1 MVHREPV
8 GPCAL
13 ITPWNFPAA
22 LVMRKVAAALA
33 AGCAVVLKPSEETP
47 LSALALAE
55 LGQRAG
61 IPPGVFNVVTSDT
74 AGTPDVGEELCTNP
88 AIRALSFTGEAPCGP
103 VCLWGHTADILSVQ
117 GAVG

>member
-13 ITPWNFPAA
+13 ITPWNFPVA
-22 LVMRKVAAALA
+22 LILRKAAAALA
-33 AGCAVVLKPSEETP
+33 AGCSVVVKPSEETP

-61 IPPGVFNVVTSDT
+61 LPPGVFNVVTSDRE
-74 AGTPDVGEELCTNP
+74 GTPALGEELCTNP
-88 AIRALSFTGEAPCGP
+88 TIRAVSFTGNSAGLC
-103 VCLWGHTADILSVQ
+103 
-117 GAVG
+117 